1 MLPQVTPKSGRIV
14 VFDADIPH
22 RTGLPD
28 SECHAFPCPMHADLT
43 AGRVRR
49 RLLRTADH
57 FGSQIYANSS
67 NRYLVWIQ
75 VDSILVNTLKL
86 VFSEASKMILTIR
99 SPTVLR
105 IYTHG
110 GL

>member
-28 SECHAFPCPMHADLT
+28 SKCRAMHSSNANLSNAMHAVLT
-43 AGRVRR
+43 AISIDTGRVRR

-57 FGSQIYANSS
+57 SGSQIYANNGS
-67 NRYLVWIQ
+67 R
-75 VDSILVNTLKL
+75 
-86 VFSEASKMILTIR
+86 
-99 SPTVLR
+99 
-105 IYTHG
+105 
-110 GL
+110 